1 MDRKKHQCKCKIDTV
16 EKTTDTLSSRAGLTL
31 FVHYLSNILLYPHL
45 ERLFGGM
52 RKSLKGQPVVDIFR
66 QLFCFMLD
74 GTSRHLVYFD
84 TLKEDPGYA
93 GVIETRKEAML
104 SSHSVK
110 RFFKAFSWYRIW
122 LFRGLLQQL
131 FVWRVKL
138 TKPEMIELGIDT
150 MVMDNDEADQRHGVE
165 PTYKKVKGFQPLQM
179 TWGRFLIDAVFRG
192 GKKHSNHGD
201 TVEKM
206 VRHMVGKIR
215 KAVGEAIPILI
226 RMDAG
231 FFDEKLFEVFEGLGI
246 GYICSGKI
254 YEDVKRHVQ
263 ASERLHWGRYQRGKQ
278 MWDFVE
284 FGSRRER
291 WKKFRRAVFCRPLES
306 NGQMLLE
313 FVRPVSVLYTNLGM
327 GFPIDQQLRDAG
339 YGHLLNTESIIGSAH
354 GRGADE
360 LVHRALKDF
369 GSQVLPFKR
378 FAPNAAFYYTLLVA
392 FFLYE
397 CFKEDV
403 CGGVVP
409 LEAYPTTLRRKVID
423 VAAKIV
429 RTSGKIILKVASA
442 AWDFL
447 GFDKLWNKCAHP
459 PVFCWT

>member
-1 MDRKKHQCKCKIDTV
+1 MDRKKQQCKCKIDTV

-31 FVHYLSNILLYPHL
+31 FVRYLSNVLLYPHL

-52 RKSLKGQPVVDIFR
+52 RKSLKGQPVVEIFK
-66 QLFCFMLD
+66 QLFCFILD

-84 TLKEDPGYA
+84 ALKEDPGYA
-93 GVIETRKEAML
+93 GVIETPQAAML
-104 SSHSVK
+104 SSHAVK

-122 LFRGLLQQL
+122 LFRTLLQQL

-138 TKPEMIELGIDT
+138 TKPTMIELGIDT

-215 KAVGEAIPILI
+215 KALGEEIPILI

-254 YEDVKRHVQ
+254 YEDIRLHVQ
-263 ASERLHWGRYQRGKQ
+263 TSERLHWGRYRRGKQ
-278 MWDFVE
+278 IWDFLE

-291 WKKFRRAVFCRPLES
+291 WKKFRRAIFCRPLDA

-327 GFPIDQQLRDAG
+327 GFQIDRQLRDAG
-339 YGHLLNTESIIGSAH
+339 YGHILDTESIIPSAH

-369 GSQVLPFKR
+369 GSETLPFKR

-403 CGGVVP
+403 CGEVVAI
-409 LEAYPTTLRRKVID
+409 EAYPTTLRRRVID

-429 RTSGKIILKVASA
+429 RTSGKIILKVATA
-442 AWDFL
+442 AWNFL

-459 PVFCWT
+459 PVICWT

>member
-1 MDRKKHQCKCKIDTV
+1 MDRRKQQCKYRINAA
-16 EKTTDTLSSRAGLTL
+16 ERTTDTLSSRAGLSL
-31 FVHYLSNILLYPHL
+31 FVRYLQNIVLFPHV

-52 RKSLKGQPVVDIFR
+52 RKNLKGQPVMEIFK

-74 GTSRHLVYFD
+74 GTSRHLVHFD

-93 GVIETRKEAML
+93 GVIETPKEAML

-110 RFFKAFSWYRIW
+110 RFFNAFSWYRIW
-122 LFRGLLQQL
+122 LFRTLLQQFFL
-131 FVWRVKL
+131 WRVKL
-138 TKPEMIELGIDT
+138 SKPKLIELGIDT
-150 MVMDNDEADQRHGVE
+150 MVMDNDEANRRHGVE
-165 PTYKKVKGFQPLQM
+165 PTYKRVKGFQPLQM
-179 TWGRFLIDAVFRG
+179 TWGRLIIDAVFRG

-206 VRHMVGKIR
+206 VRHIVSRIR
-215 KAVGEAIPILI
+215 KALGQQVPILI

-231 FFDEKLFEVFEGLGI
+231 FFDEKLFEVFEDLEI
-246 GYICSGKI
+246 GYICTGKI
-254 YEDVKRHVQ
+254 YEDIKAHVQ
-263 ASERLHWGRYQRGKQ
+263 ASERPHWGRYQRRKQ
-278 MWDFVE
+278 IWDFLE
-284 FGSRRER
+284 FGSRRDS
-291 WKKFRRAVFCRPLES
+291 WKRFRRAIFCRPLDS

-313 FVRPVSVLYTNLGM
+313 FARPVSVLYTNLGM
-327 GFPIDQQLRDAG
+327 GWKIDQQLRDAG
-339 YGHLLNTESIIGSAH
+339 YGHLLDTNSIIGTAH
-354 GRGADE
+354 GRGCDE

-378 FAPNAAFYYTLLVA
+378 FAPNAAFYYTLLVV

-403 CGGVVP
+403 CGEVVP

-429 RTSGKIILKVASA
+429 RTSGKIILKVAAA

-447 GFDKLWNKCAHP
+447 SFDKLWDKCAHP
-459 PVFCWT
+459 LVFCWT

>member
-1 MDRKKHQCKCKIDTV
+1 MDRKKHQCKYKIDTV

-31 FVHYLSNILLYPHL
+31 FVHYLNNIRLHPHL

-52 RKSLKGQPVVDIFR
+52 RKNMKRQPPVEIFK

-93 GVIETRKEAML
+93 GVIETPKEAML

-122 LFRGLLQQL
+122 LFRTLLQQL
-131 FVWRVKL
+131 FLWRVKL
-138 TKPEMIELGIDT
+138 SKPEMIELGIDT
-150 MVMDNDEADQRHGVE
+150 MVMDNDEANQRHGVE

-179 TWGRFLIDAVFRG
+179 TWGRFIIDAVFRG

-206 VRHMVGKIR
+206 VRHIVGKIR
-215 KAVGEAIPILI
+215 KALGEEIPILV

-231 FFDEKLFEVFEGLGI
+231 FFDEKLFEVFEELGI

-254 YEDVKRHVQ
+254 YEDIKLHVQ
-263 ASERLHWGRYQRGKQ
+263 ASERLHWGRYRRGKQ
-278 MWDFVE
+278 MWDFLE
-284 FGSRRER
+284 FGSRRES
-291 WKKFRRAVFCRPLES
+291 WKKFRRAIFCRPLDS
-306 NGQMLLE
+306 NGQMLFE

-327 GFPIDQQLRDAG
+327 GLQIDQQLRDAS
-339 YGHLLNTESIIGSAH
+339 YGHLLNTESIIASAH
-354 GRGADE
+354 GRGSDE

-403 CGGVVP
+403 CGEVVP
-409 LEAYPTTLRRKVID
+409 IEAYPTTLRRKVID

-429 RTSGKIILKVASA
+429 RTSGRIILKVATA
-442 AWDFL
+442 AWEFL

>member
-1 MDRKKHQCKCKIDTV
+1 MNRKKKQCKCRINAV
-16 EKTTDTLSSRAGLTL
+16 EKTTDALSSRAGLSL
-31 FVHYLSNILLYPHL
+31 FVRYLEKILLYPHL

-52 RKSLKGQPVVDIFR
+52 RKSMKGQPVAGIFK
-66 QLFCFMLD
+66 QILCFMLD
-74 GTSRHLVYFD
+74 GTSRHLVHFD
-84 TLKEDPGYA
+84 TLKRDPGYA
-93 GVIETRKEAML
+93 GVIETPPEAML

-122 LFRGLLQQL
+122 LFRTLLQQL
-131 FVWRVKL
+131 FLWRVKL
-138 TKPEMIELGIDT
+138 AQPEIIELGIDT
-150 MVMDNDEADQRHGVE
+150 MVMDNDEANHRHGVE

-179 TWGRFLIDAVFRG
+179 TWGRFIIDAVFRG

-206 VRHMVGKIR
+206 VRHMVSRIR
-215 KAVGEAIPILI
+215 KALGDQIPIVI

-246 GYICSGKI
+246 GYVSTGKM
-254 YEDVKRHVQ
+254 YEDIKEHVG
-263 ASERLHWGRYQRGKQ
+263 AGERRHWGRYQRGKQ
-278 MWDFVE
+278 MWDFLE
-284 FGSRRER
+284 FGSRRKS
-291 WKKFRRAVFCRPLES
+291 WKRFRRAIFCRPLDR

-313 FVRPVSVLYTNLGM
+313 FARPVSVLYTNLGM
-327 GFPIDQQLRDAG
+327 GFCIDEQLRKAC
-339 YGHLLNTESIIGSAH
+339 YGHLLHAESIIGESH
-354 GRGADE
+354 GRGGDE

-378 FAPNAAFYYTLLVA
+378 FAPNAALYFTLLLA

-403 CGGVVP
+403 CAGVVP
-409 LEAYPTTLRRKVID
+409 LESYPTTLRRRVID

-429 RTSGKIILKVASA
+429 RTSGRVILKVAAA

-447 GFDKLWNKCAHP
+447 GFDELWNRCTRPIA
-459 PVFCWT
+459 FCWT